1 MTLGRHLVYTGAAAA
16 ALLPFR
22 SGAEILLFAT
32 AGILIDADH
41 YLVYVMRRR
50 DVSIRGMFRYFD
62 EFQAVEKTVPYF
74 GLCLFH
80 SADVL
85 LLVGILAWFFPL
97 LRPVVA
103 GMLFHHLLDIIDLTR
118 KGIPFIR
125 AFFLIEHFIRRRDK
139 RYPYY

>member
-1 MTLGRHLVYTGAAAA
+1 MTLGRHLAFTGAASVV
-16 ALLPFR
+16 LLPFQN
-22 SGAEILLFAT
+22 GAEILLFAA

-50 DVSIRGMFRYFD
+50 NMSIRGMFRYFD
-62 EFQAVEKTVPYF
+62 EFKTVEKSVPYF

-80 SADVL
+80 TVDVL
-85 LLVGILAWFFPL
+85 FLVGILAWFFPL

-103 GMLFHHLLDIIDLTR
+103 GMLFHQLLDIIDLTR

-125 AFFLIEHFIRRRDK
+125 AFSLVEHFIRRRGK
-139 RYPYY
+139 GYPYY

>member
-1 MTLGRHLVYTGAAAA
+1 MTLVRHLAFTGAAAVI
-16 ALLPFR
+16 LLPFR
-22 SGAEILLFAT
+22 SGAEILLFAA

-50 DVSIRGMFRYFD
+50 EVSLRGMFRYFA

-80 SADVL
+80 TADIL
-85 LLVGILAWFFPL
+85 LLIAAFSWFFPL

-103 GMLFHHLLDIIDLTR
+103 GMLFHHLLDIFDLTR
-118 KGIPFIR
+118 KGVPFIR
-125 AFFLIEHFIRRRDK
+125 AFCLVEHFIRRRDK